1 MAWRKWGEVSPTF
14 LKIRWIRTKEREEKR
29 ENEKGN
35 KKKENEKEMRIRA
48 NKRKEFGWIR
58 KERKE
63 GERKEERTSRRERER
78 ERERERGKKGFRFS
92 LGPTEIEPSIF
103 IGARGKVD
111 PRNESY
117 VWVPKL
123 GSFVKLQE
131 VENFP
136 NLIIFSL
143 KAI

>member
-29 ENEKGN
+29 KNEKG
-35 KKKENEKEMRIRA
+35 KEKKENEKEMRIRA

-63 GERKEERTSRRERER
+63 GERNEERTSRR

-92 LGPTEIEPSIF
+92 LRPTEIGPSIF
-103 IGARGKVD
+103 VGARGKVD

-117 VWVPKL
+117 VWVPKS

-131 VENFP
+131 VGNFP
-136 NLIIFSL
+136 TWIIFSL
-143 KAI
+143 KSI